1 MVKHKKFVGWD
12 FYEGWAFPN
21 FVGRPKLLKTF
32 WRKLPEHLK
41 NNRPINAH
49 LNFQEQKVA
58 VFRDFLHFFISLILY
73 IFFWIF
79 GIFWEFPKSQEF
91 PKILWIFRDWDP
103 TLFGKNPMEFKIPGI
118 GILFRGI
125 GIFHEKATSAHKLR
139 FVTKNL
145 GIVTL
150 SQ

>member
-73 IFFWIF
+73 IFFEYLGFF
-79 GIFWEFPKSQEF
+79 GNSQN
-91 PKILWIFRDWDP
+91 PRNFRKF
-103 TLFGKNPMEFKIPGI
+103 FGFFGI
-118 GILFRGI
+118 GIRHFLVKIPWNLKFPGL
-125 GIFHEKATSAHKLR
+125 GFF
-139 FVTKNL
+139 FVGLGFSTKKPPL
-145 GIVTL
+145 LI
-150 SQ
+150 SYDS

>member
-1 MVKHKKFVGWD
+1 MVKHKKFVGLD
-12 FYEGWAFPN
+12 FYEGWEFPN

-73 IFFWIF
+73 IFFLNIWDF
-79 GIFWEFPKSQEF
+79 LGIP
-91 PKILWIFRDWDP
+91 
-103 TLFGKNPMEFKIPGI
+103 KIPGI
-118 GILFRGI
+118 SENSLDFSG
-125 GIFHEKATSAHKLR
+125 
-139 FVTKNL
+139 L
-145 GIVTL
+145 GSDTFW
-150 SQ
+150 

>member
-73 IFFWIF
+73 IFFLNIWDF
-79 GIFWEFPKSQEF
+79 LGIP
-91 PKILWIFRDWDP
+91 
-103 TLFGKNPMEFKIPGI
+103 KIPGI
-118 GILFRGI
+118 SENSLDFSG
-125 GIFHEKATSAHKLR
+125 
-139 FVTKNL
+139 L
-145 GIVTL
+145 GSDTFW
-150 SQ
+150 